1 MSEKIFVG
9 FAKIVTVNKRD
20 GGTFEKTQISFN
32 KENLQTLMDNL
43 NPKGW
48 VNTLYKI
55 GASGKPYL
63 ELDQFVPTRPSGLE
77 NTQQLPPTPSDDAAL
92 PWDDSNF

>member
-1 MSEKIFVG
+1 MSDKIFVG

-43 NPKGW
+43 NAKGW

-55 GASGKPYL
+55 GSSGKPYL

-77 NTQQLPPTPSDDAAL
+77 NTPEPQLPPVPEDDL
-92 PWDDSNF
+92 PF